1 MKAQWNKFKELIF
14 GRELELRE
22 RTFRIIILVGSVLA
36 LLGLIESMPL
46 LDEKSFVIA
55 IFVLLAVFGAAFLAT
70 FKYRRIDLASMILGV
85 LIIVIIFPIMFF
97 LNGGLESGAT
107 VWFSL
112 GLLYVFMMFTGKKL
126 VFFTILSIIMDIA
139 TYTYGYQHPELIVP
153 LDSTNAVYLD
163 SLFSVLAVGFAGG
176 VMIKVQMKL
185 FSIESSIARKQQ
197 EELERVSASK
207 NSFFA
212 SMSHEIRTP
221 INTIVGLNEMILRE
235 SNEKETREYA
245 HSIQGASK
253 MLLNLVNDILD
264 LSQLEMKKME
274 IVPMQYRVEEL
285 FGNLIDMIQV
295 RLKEKKLAFQL
306 DIDEN
311 IPAVLYGDMKRINQ
325 VILNILTNAA
335 KYTEKGSVTFSAHA
349 EPMEGDKFILTIS
362 VEDTGIGIRKE
373 DLEYIYDS
381 FQRVDIRKNQKVEGS
396 GLGLAITKQ
405 LVDMM
410 DGEITVDSIYM
421 KGSTFT
427 VRLPQKVID
436 KTPIGD
442 VRFLSRNLE
451 DEERYNRSFE
461 APEARILI
469 VDDNYMNS
477 LVEQKLL
484 QETKVQVDVARN
496 GAECLEMTKRK
507 YYHVILM
514 DYMMPEMDGMQ
525 TLKQLRRQE
534 NGLCRD
540 SAVIVLSANSAAE
553 SGADY
558 LEDGFDG
565 YLEKP
570 IQGAALEAEILK
582 FLPEDI
588 IEYRMQP
595 GVSAEETEITRVS
608 HKKRK
613 KVYITTDCISDLSE
627 ELLEKYD
634 IGVIHVYVRT
644 KTGRFVDT
652 LEISSDSLN
661 QYMTDITSNAVT
673 ESVSVSECEEFF
685 AEALAHA
692 EQVVHIS
699 MAKHI
704 GESYGTAVTA
714 AQCFDHVCVIDSGQ
728 ISCGQALV
736 VLFAGQMA
744 LEGYTAE
751 QICERVEK
759 IKKQVICH
767 YIMPSANL
775 FYQHGRL
782 GKIIARACM
791 MFKLHPTM
799 KMVQSD
805 TTIVGVRGGRL
816 ENAWKRFIRFHLSHR
831 RRKIHPGIVYISH
844 ASCSV
849 EQQEMIRR
857 EVLKWVPFEQVIIQ
871 RTSVSIACNSGI
883 GTFGLGYYVNI
894 KEEEWYKS
902 S

>member
-1 MKAQWNKFKELIF
+1 MKEQWNKFKELIF

-22 RTFRIIILVGSVLA
+22 RTFRIISLVGSVLA
-36 LLGLIESMPL
+36 VFGLIESMPL
-46 LDEKSFVIA
+46 LDEKTFVVA
-55 IFVLLAVFGAAFLAT
+55 IFVLLVVFGAAFLAT
-70 FKYRRIDLASMILGV
+70 FKYRRVDLASMILGV

-112 GLLYVFMMFTGKKL
+112 GLLYVFMMFNGKRM
-126 VFFTILSIIMDIA
+126 VFFIFLSILVDIA
-139 TYTYGYQHPELIVP
+139 TYIYGYQHPEVIVP
-153 LDSTNAVYLD
+153 LDSTGAEYLD

-185 FSIESSIARKQQ
+185 FSIESAIARKQQ

-235 SNEKETREYA
+235 SNENVTREYA
-245 HSIQGASK
+245 HSIQSASK
-253 MLLNLVNDILD
+253 MLLSLVNDILD

-274 IVPMQYRVEEL
+274 IVPTQYKTTEL
-285 FGNLIDMIQV
+285 FGNLIDMIYV
-295 RLKEKKLAFQL
+295 RLKEKKIELQL

-311 IPAVLYGDMKRINQ
+311 IPSVLWGDMKRIHQ

-335 KYTEKGSVTFSAHA
+335 KYTEKGSVTFSAHV
-349 EPMEGDKFILTIS
+349 ESKEEGDVRLRIT

-410 DGEITVDSIYM
+410 EGEITVDSIYM

-427 VRLPQKVID
+427 VILPQKIVD
-436 KTPIGD
+436 ETPIGD
-442 VRFLSRNLE
+442 IRFLSRSLDE
-451 DEERYNRSFE
+451 EERYNRSFE
-461 APEARILI
+461 APEARVLI

-477 LVEQKLL
+477 MVEQKLL
-484 QETKVQVDVARN
+484 QETKVQVDVART
-496 GAECLEMTKRK
+496 GKECLEMTKRK

-514 DYMMPEMDGMQ
+514 DYMMPEMDGIQ

-540 SAVIVLSANSAAE
+540 SAVVVLSANSAAE
-553 SGADY
+553 SGANY

-595 GVSAEETEITRVS
+595 GESDKEAEITKVS
-608 HKKRK
+608 HKKKK
-613 KVYITTDCISDLSE
+613 KVYITTDCVSDLTGDM
-627 ELLEKYD
+627 LEKYD
-634 IGVIHVYVRT
+634 IGVIYVYIRT

-652 LEISSDSLN
+652 LEISSDSIN
-661 QYMTDITSNAVT
+661 QYVTDMNSNAVT
-673 ESVSVSECEEFF
+673 ESVSVNECEEFF
-685 AEALAHA
+685 AEALGHA
-692 EQVVHIS
+692 EQVIHIS
-699 MAKHI
+699 MAKNV
-704 GESYGTAVTA
+704 GESYSTAVTA
-714 AQCFDHVCVIDSGQ
+714 AQCFDHVRVIDSGQ

-736 VLFAGQMA
+736 VLYAGQMA
-744 LEGYTAE
+744 LEGYTAD
-751 QICERVEK
+751 QICDRIEK
-759 IKKQVICH
+759 IKKQVLSH

-775 FYQHGRL
+775 FYQRGRL
-782 GKIIARACM
+782 GKLMGRMCM
-791 MFKLHPTM
+791 LFKLHPTM

-805 TTIVGVRGGRL
+805 TAIVGVMGGRL
-816 ENAWKRFIRFHLSHR
+816 ENAWKRFIHHHLVKR
-831 RRKIHPGIVYISH
+831 RRKIHKGIVYICH
-844 ASCSV
+844 AGCSV

-857 EVLKWVPFEQVIIQ
+857 EILKWVPFEKVVIQ
-871 RTSVSIACNSGI
+871 RTSASIACNSGI
-883 GTFGLGYYVNI
+883 GTFGLGYYINI